1 MSEVD
6 LLHSTAEPLAELSGV
21 TLQPSREPV
30 GVLLPKAVG
39 SRLDITVNFTLPDH
53 AADAQPFGLGGGSV
67 GFAVMCDAD
76 VTIPTAEV
84 RTRENGGGTE
94 FILLSPH
101 FPVLMIEYALGRS
114 RN

>member
-84 RTRENGGGTE
+84 RERKQRRHR
-94 FILLSPH
+94 ILLSPH
-101 FPVLMIEYALGRS
+101 FPVWMIE
-114 RN
+114 